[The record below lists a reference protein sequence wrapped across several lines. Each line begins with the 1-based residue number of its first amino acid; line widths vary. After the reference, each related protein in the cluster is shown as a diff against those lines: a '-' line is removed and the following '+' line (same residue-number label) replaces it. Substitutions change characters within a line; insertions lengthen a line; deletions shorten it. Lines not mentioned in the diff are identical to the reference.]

1 MNKEKPT
8 KKMKILITGGG
19 TGGHLFPAIAL
30 VEELKSRAAEIGE
43 CEFLFIGTSR
53 GLESTVLETLGYPL
67 RNIWIRGFQRGL
79 SLRSMLTNLL
89 FPIRLLVSL
98 IQSLT
103 IIKQFKPDFAIG
115 TGGYTAGPP
124 IRIASLMKIPVF
136 MHEQNVMPGA
146 TTRMLVKHAKRI
158 YTSFEDTKQYIEN
171 SICYGTP
178 LRRSLESVS
187 RHQALNFYE
196 LSPNLKTVFIFGGSQ
211 GSQALNNYWQTH
223 LENYI
228 SKPHCQFIWQTG
240 QRDYEHI
247 KNLFTDNPYVHIT
260 PFIHEMGIAYSAA
273 DIIVCRAG
281 ALSLAEL
288 CLYGKPSILI
298 PLPTAASNHQEIN
311 ARIMEKEGASIVILQ
326 NNLDSELLDIS
337 LNSLIA
343 DENKLSEMAARAKA
357 LARPDSAKLIINDIL
372 KYLDENVWKN

>member
-1 MNKEKPT
+1 M
-8 KKMKILITGGG
+8 
-19 TGGHLFPAIAL
+19 
-30 VEELKSRAAEIGE
+30 
-43 CEFLFIGTSR
+43 
-53 GLESTVLETLGYPL
+53 
-67 RNIWIRGFQRGL
+67 
-79 SLRSMLTNLL
+79 
-89 FPIRLLVSL
+89 
-98 IQSLT
+98 
-103 IIKQFKPDFAIG
+103 
-115 TGGYTAGPP
+115 
-124 IRIASLMKIPVF
+124 MKIPVF

-146 TTRMLVKHAKRI
+146 TTRLLVKHAKRI

-211 GSQALNNYWQTH
+211 GSQALNNYWQIH

-240 QRDYEHI
+240 QTDYDHI

-288 CLYGKPSILI
+288 CLYGKPSLLI